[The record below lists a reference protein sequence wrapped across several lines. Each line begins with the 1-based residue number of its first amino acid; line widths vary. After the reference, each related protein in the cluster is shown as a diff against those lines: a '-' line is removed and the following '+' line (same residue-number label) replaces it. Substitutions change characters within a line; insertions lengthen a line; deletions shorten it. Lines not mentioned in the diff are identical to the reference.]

1 MPRMPLNRIDQI
13 APRSRPG
20 RWRSNAAVTFVLR
33 NWSSYVWAA
42 WIGLI
47 CDMQRSHFQH
57 PPFSDAFP
65 IGGPFENRSKNAG
78 TIAILNA
85 APLWCGGSER
95 NAGVSGRGNSV
106 CVRCVFPA
114 RRLAA
119 GDTYERSY
127 PKSTSRT
134 PFSPSCPPARA
145 LTSARGSAA
154 RRSPTVRRASPPHSR
169 LSYGASRYLHRW
181 IIIHDWDYERP
192 ILIPKNPPLLR
203 SDFGGSAGGPGTTQ
217 PNRAASRDRL
227 GHFLD
232 TLCVLSVPRPDRS
245 QTG

>member
-20 RWRSNAAVTFVLR
+20 RWRSTPVTFVLR

-57 PPFSDAFP
+57 PSFSDAFP

-85 APLWCGGSER
+85 APLCCGGSER

-114 RRLAA
+114 RQLAA

-134 PFSPSCPPARA
+134 PFSPSWPSRTRA
-145 LTSARGSAA
+145 YECASKCRSKVPHGLASIAASFSAVVRGEPL
-154 RRSPTVRRASPPHSR
+154 SPSVDHHSR
-169 LSYGASRYLHRW
+169 LGLRTTCPHPEEPATLT
-181 IIIHDWDYERP
+181 
-192 ILIPKNPPLLR
+192 LR
-203 SDFGGSAGGPGTTQ
+203 SRRFCTRVDREQRSPIGPRVATV
-217 PNRAASRDRL
+217 
-227 GHFLD
+227 LD
-232 TLCVLSVPRPDRS
+232 TLCVLSVLRPDRS
-245 QTG
+245 QDSGP